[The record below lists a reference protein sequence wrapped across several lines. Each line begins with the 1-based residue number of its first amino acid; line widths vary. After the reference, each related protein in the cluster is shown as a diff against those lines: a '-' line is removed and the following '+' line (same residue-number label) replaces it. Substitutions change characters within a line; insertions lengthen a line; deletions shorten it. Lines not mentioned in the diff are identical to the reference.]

1 MIRLE
6 PEDLQDAQNVA
17 HLARSAGIEPER
29 FIEEFGALFA
39 APAGQ
44 PA

>member
-6 PEDLQDAQNVA
+6 PEDLQDDKTVE

-29 FIEEFGALFA
+29 FITEFTPLFAQA
-39 APAGQ
+39 APA
-44 PA
+44 